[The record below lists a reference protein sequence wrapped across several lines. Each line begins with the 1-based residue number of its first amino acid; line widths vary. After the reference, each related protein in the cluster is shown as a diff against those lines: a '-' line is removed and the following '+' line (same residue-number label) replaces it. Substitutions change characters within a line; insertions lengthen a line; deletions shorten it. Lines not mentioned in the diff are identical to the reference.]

1 MNQEVKKVLE
11 ELFSHM
17 GFSDFSVQ
25 MGEDGKRCIV
35 FVNDAPFL
43 QRTLQS
49 FIADV
54 DLIVRFICKKKNL
67 PFVFIDINNYRKE
80 REEIIIKLAK
90 ASARKALVEKKEVFL
105 PPMNAYERMIVHTEL
120 ALHPELKTQSFG
132 EGINRHVVI
141 QPFQ

>member
-1 MNQEVKKVLE
+1 MEPEAKKILE
-11 ELFSHM
+11 ELLSRM

-25 MGEDGKRCIV
+25 VSEDKKRCSV
-35 FVNDAPFL
+35 FINDGPFL
-43 QRTLQS
+43 DRYIQM
-49 FIADV
+49 FMADL
-54 DLIVRFICKKKNL
+54 DLIVRFMCKKRNL
-67 PFVFIDINNYRKE
+67 PFVFVDVNNYRKE

-90 ASARKALVEKKEVFL
+90 AAARKALAEKKEILL

-132 EGINRHVVI
+132 EGLNRHVVI